1 MRDMILDSIYDKQNF
16 GKGWLGY
23 NVMAR
28 APAAIFVQ
36 LLIAASLALALV
48 LTPLTK
54 KVVQKLW
61 QQRQLTWHAPMFLGE
76 SRSCQTVCEAKLL
89 VCDACLVR
97 FDTDTSTDCPD
108 QDGGEEAVASI
119 RAHMACAHIS

>member
-1 MRDMILDSIYDKQNF
+1 MPSQCHRAVLQNACADAGVGNSSRSMRDMILDSIYDKQNF

-76 SRSCQTVCEAKLL
+76 
-89 VCDACLVR
+89 
-97 FDTDTSTDCPD
+97 F
-108 QDGGEEAVASI
+108 
-119 RAHMACAHIS
+119 